1 MRWHTHLYQSW
12 LARII
17 NAALLASQTAKHPF
31 TKKKKKQST
40 LWKTTVLPLSHV
52 CFKPKWT
59 GTFNLQPAEPLCSP
73 SHPKWNRISSPCL
86 SALQG
91 LRQPLCWTVLLLLKL
106 HNYNVIVRWLVAARS
121 IVSNS
126 LAGGLG
132 VLALLSLSVPPELEC
147 PLMEQARSNHCSN
160 WSLLWSFQS
169 RRIFKDKGTMKHYL
183 LSQAW
188 CDLDLV
194 ASSIIDESLK
204 HTFMPPFV
212 TCLHIRFYLIQE
224 SRVWPR

>member
-1 MRWHTHLYQSW
+1 MITTESNWNFNPQ
-12 LARII
+12 
-17 NAALLASQTAKHPF
+17 PEE
-31 TKKKKKQST
+31 T
-40 LWKTTVLPLSHV
+40 LW
-52 CFKPKWT
+52 
-59 GTFNLQPAEPLCSP
+59 SP

-126 LAGGLG
+126 LAGGLR

-169 RRIFKDKGTMKHYL
+169 RRIFKDKATMKHYL

-204 HTFMPPFV
+204 HTFIPPFV
-212 TCLHIRFYLIQE
+212 TCLCIRFNLIQD
-224 SRVWPR
+224 SRVWPPPAFLKANTNADIVIYASANH